1 MQESVMGERC
11 KALPTLDEPEGT
23 LRAALGL
30 FQSISLL
37 TEFSLFFFAGR
48 GGRGECDVTMQESVM
63 GERCKALPT
72 LDEPEGTRCALP

>member
-30 FQSISLL
+30 FQSISLINRI
-37 TEFSLFFFAGR
+37 FFVFFAGR